1 MVKQAAGDT
10 TPEALLQL
18 LADLEDRQ
26 SVVDQLAAALGTGS
40 GMRAEDAF
48 WAFRKLFGALA
59 VNRPLVLVF
68 EDLHWAE
75 DRLLDFVEELVERT
89 EGVALL
95 VVCLARPDL
104 LEQRPAW
111 GGGKLDAEAI
121 QLAPLSDSSSEEL
134 IRHWEQRKRRGDK
147 SSRVPRAIRSSPSSS
162 WPWQRRSRTRC
173 RTRSRSPSAVL
184 AARIDRLSLDERSL
198 LESASI
204 VGLEFSLS
212 AVAALA
218 ASDED
223 LAAAAR
229 RLARKDLLRPAG
241 PDIRGRDD
249 YRFGHILIRDVVY
262 ASVLKATRA
271 ELHEKFARW
280 LEGDLQERAS
290 ELEEIIGYHLE
301 RSYALRKE
309 LDPDDRELDKL
320 ANEAGE
326 RLAGGGRRQFDQSNV
341 PGAIELLARA
351 RLLMADEHP
360 QRGYALAALASAYR
374 ETARWSEARDHLD
387 EASRVA
393 RLLGDTDLA
402 SYIRVNELQL
412 RIETDESLSMGELV
426 ALVSR
431 VRSSPAHAARAKSIL
446 AWAYALAG
454 RYLLAERLIEE
465 EVANTTYAR
474 EPRRLLPSVWLDGP
488 RPVRDVIA
496 RCERSCSRNPR
507 LEPLLAVTAAW
518 PWPMRWRANSTSLG
532 SFRRSIG
539 ES

>member
-1 MVKQAAGDT
+1 MTILGPAGIGKSRLARELIGAVESDATVLTGRCLAYGSGAFWPLAEMVKQAAGDT

-104 LEQRPAW
+104 LEQRPGW

-134 IRHWEQRKRRGDK
+134 IRALGAAEETRGQIVARAEGNPLFAEQLVALAAEEPDAL
-147 SSRVPRAIRSSPSSS
+147 SDAIPFSIN
-162 WPWQRRSRTRC
+162 
-173 RTRSRSPSAVL
+173 AVL
-184 AARIDRLSLDERSL
+184 AARIDRLSVDERSL

-223 LAAAAR
+223 LAAVAR

-280 LEGDLQERAS
+280 LEGDPQERAS
-290 ELEEIIGYHLE
+290 ELEEIVGYHLE
-301 RSYALRKE
+301 RSYAVAE
-309 LDPDDRELDKL
+309 
-320 ANEAGE
+320 
-326 RLAGGGRRQFDQSNV
+326 
-341 PGAIELLARA
+341 GA
-351 RLLMADEHP
+351 
-360 QRGYALAALASAYR
+360 
-374 ETARWSEARDHLD
+374 
-387 EASRVA
+387 
-393 RLLGDTDLA
+393 
-402 SYIRVNELQL
+402 
-412 RIETDESLSMGELV
+412 
-426 ALVSR
+426 
-431 VRSSPAHAARAKSIL
+431 
-446 AWAYALAG
+446 
-454 RYLLAERLIEE
+454 
-465 EVANTTYAR
+465 
-474 EPRRLLPSVWLDGP
+474 
-488 RPVRDVIA
+488 
-496 RCERSCSRNPR
+496 
-507 LEPLLAVTAAW
+507 
-518 PWPMRWRANSTSLG
+518 
-532 SFRRSIG
+532 
-539 ES
+539 